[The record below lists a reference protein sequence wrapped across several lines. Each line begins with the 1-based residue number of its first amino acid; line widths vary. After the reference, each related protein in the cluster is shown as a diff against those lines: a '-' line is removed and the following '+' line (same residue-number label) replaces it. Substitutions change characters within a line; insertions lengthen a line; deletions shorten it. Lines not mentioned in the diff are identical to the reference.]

1 MAKNEKERW
10 QFGSGNMEKIL
21 SEVAAHKGESLWQ
34 DAWRRLRRNKAAF
47 YSLIFLILF
56 GITSF
61 IAPLLPIASP
71 MALTLQE
78 EPQPPSWP
86 WDGTQLET
94 QPGSQATSN
103 LGSVINNG
111 WRHRSTITFE
121 IEGGGLDAVATQLS
135 DMIEEVSGRTT
146 AINRTS
152 SSGSKPARLFFG
164 VPNEKD
170 DTPRTDWEETENEGK
185 VTFFGTTGGGW
196 LVLDLPV
203 DEAHF
208 ASWSTVVDKR
218 QGTFYLVP
226 IEGNQAGLR
235 YQFDLPHKFEGT
247 VVGITFN
254 GRNLPADGKLA
265 DLSME
270 TDAGDKVAEVAPL
283 TWDSPEAEVSADE
296 AVTPEQGPL
305 ISLADAPLQSP
316 TINLSVELG
325 ETKSLLLNG
334 FELRDDTAVFSE
346 GKGGDKLLFFRAST
360 TAEESQGTFH
370 QDLKRQLDA
379 ALLGMS
385 LPEGATAT
393 LIEVESEDAYNWEMN
408 GISHGMIRAR
418 ANLFGLWQTGNWMGT
433 DSKGRDIFSRIIW
446 GSRTSLLVAFWAT
459 LTSLL
464 IGVSYGAF
472 SGFKGGKIDNAMMRF
487 VDILY
492 SLPFIFVVIFLITLT
507 NEYKSELDDLGLDR
521 EVIFYLV
528 IGAIY
533 WLTMARVVRGQ
544 VLSLKN
550 AEFIEAA
557 RVLGASTQRI
567 LFVHLVPNVLSIVIV
582 YLTLTIPAVMLFEA
596 FLSFLGMGIE
606 PPKVSWGTLAVD
618 GTEAINPINI
628 FWWLVLFPAMAMGS
642 TLLALNILGD
652 GLRDALDP
660 KLRGKD

>member
-265 DLSME
+265 DLSMD

-334 FELRDDTAVFSE
+334 FELRDDTTVFSE

>member
-265 DLSME
+265 DLSMD